1 MTKASGARP
10 TAMSGA
16 GPLLRH
22 WRDQRGMSQLDLSLE
37 AGVSQKHVSFIES
50 GRSRPS
56 SQMVIDLTEALHV
69 PLRER
74 NAVLLAA
81 GHAPRYAEASLEAP
95 VMARVTA
102 ALRRMLQQNDPFPAV
117 VMDRHWNVVLANDA
131 APRFF
136 GCFVDLSSRP
146 SPRNLLHLLLDPAGL
161 RPFVVD
167 WPATAR
173 MLRARIYRE
182 APGHAIEPEIRQVLD
197 HLGCEAKGGAPEFDA
212 ASPLI
217 PLTFAKDGTTLS
229 YFSLVTTIGAP
240 QGVGA
245 EELRLE
251 CMIPADAETERQHG
265 NFMLRHADQ
274 GDGGPSLS

>member
-1 MTKASGARP
+1 
-10 TAMSGA
+10 
-16 GPLLRH
+16 
-22 WRDQRGMSQLDLSLE
+22 
-37 AGVSQKHVSFIES
+37 
-50 GRSRPS
+50 
-56 SQMVIDLTEALHV
+56 MVIDLTEALHV
-69 PLRER
+69 PLRDR

-81 GHAPRYAEASLEAP
+81 GHAPRYAEAGLEAP

-102 ALRRMLQQNDPFPAV
+102 ALRRMLQQNEPFPAV

-146 SPRNLLHLLLDPAGL
+146 RPRNLLHLLLDPAGL

-182 APGHAIEPEIRQVLD
+182 APGHAIDPEIRQFLD
-197 HLGCEAKGGAPEFDA
+197 HLGHDAKGGAPELDP

-229 YFSLVTTIGAP
+229 YFSLVTTVGAP
-240 QGVGA
+240 QGVAA

-251 CMIPADAETERQHG
+251 CMIPADAETESDSMEISCCGMRIRATAG
-265 NFMLRHADQ
+265 RLGRSAA
-274 GDGGPSLS
+274 PSRGSFDPGSASETPWIWSARRPRLPYRKAGQVFRCRS